1 MHSIQRSPEP
11 DFLAG
16 LRTLRSEY
24 EQLEDG
30 ERRRVR
36 GELARDF
43 NRICAYCER
52 ECVEPTRR
60 ERDSEESI
68 DHFRPRQRFPEA
80 WLDWLNLMYACRRCN
95 QSKGS
100 KWPTDGDYDNR
111 RLASIARY
119 QPVTEYVCPNQS
131 DTQPH
136 SETLFVFNLD
146 NGEIAPAEDIGDA
159 HWSMAYRTIDDI
171 DLNSVQPSQQDLP
184 ELRRAQI
191 MLLEDTL
198 LQVEN
203 SDDRLAI
210 VAGFSQR
217 SRPFSSFVLTYA
229 RSNGFVR

>member
-60 ERDSEESI
+60 ERDNEESI
-68 DHFRPRQRFPEA
+68 DHFQPRQRFPEA
-80 WLDWLNLMYACRRCN
+80 WLDWLNLMYSCRRCN

-131 DTQPH
+131 DTQPRC
-136 SETLFVFNLD
+136 ETLFEFDLAT
-146 NGEIAPAEDIGDA
+146 GEIGPANGVDDF
-159 HWSMAYRTIDDI
+159 HWSLAFRTIVDI
-171 DLNSVQPSQQDLP
+171 DLNSIRHGQQNLP
-184 ELRRAQI
+184 ELRQRQI
-191 MLLEDTL
+191 ELVEITLRQVDDPSLEA
-198 LQVEN
+198 
-203 SDDRLAI
+203 AI